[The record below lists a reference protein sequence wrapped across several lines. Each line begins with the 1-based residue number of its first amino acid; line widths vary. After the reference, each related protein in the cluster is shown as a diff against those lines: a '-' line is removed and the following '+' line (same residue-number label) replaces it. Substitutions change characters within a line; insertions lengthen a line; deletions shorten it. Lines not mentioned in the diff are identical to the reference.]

1 MYFLWLA
8 VTIIL
13 CVIEVS
19 TFNLITIWFAIS
31 SLVTCILA
39 FFGVSTTFQIWFFV
53 ILAGVLLI
61 ATKPLVDKKIKPKSV
76 RTDATKNIGKTAIV
90 TEDITPDKFAGK
102 VTLSGMEWS
111 AVTEDGSSVYTGETV
126 MVKEINGVKL
136 IVEKINETKTEE

>member
-31 SLVTCILA
+31 SLATCILA
-39 FFGVSTTFQIWFFV
+39 FFGVSTTFQVWFFV

-61 ATKPLVDKKIKPKSV
+61 ATKPLVDKKIKPKFV
-76 RTDATKNIGKTAIV
+76 KTDATKNIGKLALV

-111 AVTEDGSSVYTGETV
+111 AVTKDGSTVTAGERV
-126 MVKEINGVKL
+126 IVKEISGVKL
-136 IVEKINETKTEE
+136 IVEKIETEE